1 MSYRK
6 PLIRFCLFAVLALVL
21 TWTIWSTLERSVP
34 GDTDKYTAYF
44 NDVSGLHEG
53 DDVRM
58 AGVRVGRVASIKLD
72 RDRAEV
78 KFEVQDDQ
86 TIFTNTQASVKYQN
100 LIGQRYLGLDLVE
113 DAPEQQKMKKGST
126 LQVPSQDSF
135 DVSALL
141 AGFQPVF
148 DTLEPEQVNQ
158 LSESLVQ
165 TFQGN
170 QVSLSYTI
178 AQVGEVAADF
188 ANRDQVIAAIIT
200 NLSAVM
206 GDLSSQG
213 EQMQGL
219 VTNLAGLIEG
229 LNSNSPALGAAV
241 DSIGSAT
248 DRLGGLI
255 GQIRP
260 DIDSIGTGLRTTTS
274 ELIGVGAK
282 LDQLAIDLP
291 LFLVH
296 FPMVM
301 GQGNYLNIYACDL
314 DVSIGGVLFPPGLI
328 SSIGGS
334 EHSVVC
340 R

>member
-6 PLIRFCLFAVLALVL
+6 PLIGFSLFAIVALVL

-34 GDTDKYTAYF
+34 GETTEFTTYF
-44 NDVSGLHEG
+44 SDASGLHEG

-58 AGVRVGRVASIKLD
+58 AGVRVGRVSSLELD
-72 RDRAEV
+72 GNRAEV
-78 KFEVQDDQ
+78 RFEVQKDQ
-86 TIFTNTQASVKYQN
+86 SIYSNTRASIKYQN

-113 DAPEQQKMKKGST
+113 DQQ
-126 LQVPSQDSF
+126 QVRLAAGTELREPSQDSF

-148 DTLEPEQVNQ
+148 DTLDPDQVNA

-178 AQVGEVAADF
+178 EQIGEVASDLADH
-188 ANRDQVIAAIIT
+188 DQVIGAVIT

-206 GDLSSQG
+206 GDLSKQG
-213 EQMQGL
+213 DQMQEL

-229 LNSNSPALGAAV
+229 LNANSPALGAAV
-241 DSIGSAT
+241 DSIGDAT
-248 DRLGGLI
+248 DRLGGLL
-255 GQIRP
+255 GTIRP
-260 DIDSIGTGLRTTTS
+260 DVEQLGQNLRNTTDQM
-274 ELIGVGAK
+274 IAVGPK

-301 GQGNYLNIYACDL
+301 GQGAYLNIYACEL

-328 SSIGGS
+328 SQIGGNQ
-334 EHSVVC
+334 HSVVC

>member
-1 MSYRK
+1 MGYSK
-6 PLIRFCLFAVLALVL
+6 PLIGFSLFAVVALVL

-34 GDTDKYTAYF
+34 GDTNKYTTYF
-44 NDVSGLHEG
+44 SDASGLHKG

-58 AGVRVGRVASIKLD
+58 AGVRVGRVAEISLD
-72 RDRAEV
+72 RNRAEV
-78 KFEVQDDQ
+78 TFELQTDQ
-86 TIFTNTQASVKYQN
+86 TIFSNTQASIRYQN

-113 DAPEQQKMKKGST
+113 GSDQQELKPGST
-126 LQVPSQDSF
+126 LQEPSQDSF

-148 DTLEPEQVNQ
+148 DTLEPDQVNQ

-178 AQVGEVAADF
+178 EQIGEVAADF
-188 ANRDQVIAAIIT
+188 GNRDQVIGAVIT
-200 NLSAVM
+200 NLTAVM
-206 GDLSSQG
+206 GELSTQG
-213 EQMQGL
+213 DQMQAL

-229 LNSNSPALGAAV
+229 LNNNSSSLGTSI
-241 DSIGSAT
+241 DSVGDAT
-248 DRLGGLI
+248 GRLGGLI
-255 GQIRP
+255 ERIRP
-260 DIDSIGTGLRTTTS
+260 DAQELGQDLRDTTGRMIG
-274 ELIGVGAK
+274 IGSK

-301 GQGNYLNIYACDL
+301 GQGAYLNIYACEL

-328 SSIGGS
+328 SQIGGNQ
-334 EHSVVC
+334 HSVVC

>member
-6 PLIRFCLFAVLALVL
+6 PLIGFCLFAVLALVL
-21 TWTIWSTLERSVP
+21 TWTIWSTLERSVS
-34 GDTDKYTAYF
+34 GETNTYTAHF
-44 NDVSGLHEG
+44 NDVAGLHEG

-58 AGVRVGRVASIKLD
+58 AGVRVGRVASIELD
-72 RDRAEV
+72 RNRAEV
-78 KFEVQDDQ
+78 EFEVQNNQ
-86 TIFTNTQASVKYQN
+86 SVFTNTRASIKYQN
-100 LIGQRYLGLDLVE
+100 LIGQRYLGLELVE
-113 DAPEQQKMKKGST
+113 DSDQQRMKAGST
-126 LQVPSQDSF
+126 LQEPSQDSF

-170 QVSLSYTI
+170 EVSLSYTI
-178 AQVGEVAADF
+178 AQIGEVAADF
-188 ANRDQVIAAIIT
+188 ANRDQVIAAVIT

-206 GDLSSQG
+206 GDLSKQG
-213 EQMQGL
+213 EQMQEL

-229 LNSNSPALGAAV
+229 LNANSPALGAAV

-260 DIDSIGTGLRTTTS
+260 DVQSIGSGLQSTTS

-301 GQGNYLNIYACDL
+301 GQGTYLNIYACDL

-328 SSIGGS
+328 SQIGGS

>member
-1 MSYRK
+1 MGYRK
-6 PLIRFCLFAVLALVL
+6 PLIGFSLFAVLALLL
-21 TWTIWSTLERSVP
+21 TYTIWSTLERAVP
-34 GDTDKYTAYF
+34 GQTKGYTAYF
-44 NDVSGLHEG
+44 SDASGLHSG

-58 AGVRVGRVASIKLD
+58 AGVRVGRVSDITLD
-72 RDRAEV
+72 RNRAKV
-78 KFEVQDDQ
+78 TFDLQTDQ
-86 TIFTNTQASVKYQN
+86 TIYSNTQASIRYQN

-113 DAPEQQKMKKGST
+113 DSEQKKLKPGAT
-126 LQVPSQDSF
+126 LEEPSQDSF

-165 TFQGN
+165 AFQGD

-178 AQVGEVAADF
+178 EQIGKLAADF
-188 ANRDQVIAAIIT
+188 GNRDQIIGALIT

-213 EQMQGL
+213 DQMR
-219 VTNLAGLIEG
+219 VMVKNLAGLIEG
-229 LNSNSPALGAAV
+229 LNGNSTSLGASI
-241 DSIGSAT
+241 DSIGDAT
-248 DRLGGLI
+248 SRLGGLL
-255 GQIRP
+255 GRIRP
-260 DIDSIGTGLRTTTS
+260 DAEELGQSLRDTTGRMIG
-274 ELIGVGAK
+274 IGSK

-301 GQGNYLNIYACDL
+301 GQGAYLNIYACEL

-328 SSIGGS
+328 SQIGGTQ
-334 EHSVVC
+334 HSVVC

>member
-1 MSYRK
+1 MGYGK
-6 PLIRFCLFAVLALVL
+6 PLIGFSLFAVIALVL

-34 GDTDKYTAYF
+34 GDTNKYTTYF
-44 NDVSGLHEG
+44 SDASGLHKG

-58 AGVRVGRVASIKLD
+58 AGVRVGRVAEIALD
-72 RDRAEV
+72 RNRAEV
-78 KFEVQDDQ
+78 TFELQTDQ
-86 TIFTNTQASVKYQN
+86 TIFSNTQASIRYQN

-113 DAPEQQKMKKGST
+113 GKDQQKLKPGST
-126 LQVPSQDSF
+126 LQEPSQDSF

-148 DTLEPEQVNQ
+148 DTLEPDQVNE

-178 AQVGEVAADF
+178 EQIGKVAADF
-188 ANRDQVIAAIIT
+188 GNRDQVIGAVIT
-200 NLSAVM
+200 NLTAVM
-206 GDLSSQG
+206 GELSSQG
-213 EQMQGL
+213 DQMQTL

-229 LNSNSPALGAAV
+229 LNNNSSSLGTSI
-241 DSIGSAT
+241 DSIGDAT
-248 DRLGGLI
+248 GRLGGLI
-255 GQIRP
+255 ERIRP
-260 DIDSIGTGLRTTTS
+260 DAQELGQDLRDTTGRMIG
-274 ELIGVGAK
+274 IGSK

-301 GQGNYLNIYACDL
+301 GQGAYLNIYACEL

-328 SSIGGS
+328 SQIGGTQ
-334 EHSVVC
+334 HSVVC

>member
-1 MSYRK
+1 MSYSK
-6 PLIRFCLFAVLALVL
+6 PLIGFSLFAVIALVL

-34 GDTDKYTAYF
+34 GDTNKYTTYF
-44 NDVSGLHEG
+44 SDASGLHQG

-58 AGVRVGRVASIKLD
+58 AGVRVGRVAEISLD
-72 RDRAEV
+72 RNRAEV
-78 KFEVQDDQ
+78 TFELQTDQ
-86 TIFTNTQASVKYQN
+86 TVFSNTQASIRYQN

-113 DAPEQQKMKKGST
+113 GKDQQELKPGST
-126 LQVPSQDSF
+126 LQEPSQDSF

-148 DTLEPEQVNQ
+148 DTLEPDQVNQ

-178 AQVGEVAADF
+178 EQIGEVAADF
-188 ANRDQVIAAIIT
+188 GNRDQIIGAVIT
-200 NLSAVM
+200 NLTAVM
-206 GDLSSQG
+206 GELSSQG
-213 EQMQGL
+213 DQMQAL

-229 LNSNSPALGAAV
+229 LNTNSSSLGTSI
-241 DSIGSAT
+241 DSIGDAT
-248 DRLGGLI
+248 GRLGGLI
-255 GQIRP
+255 ERIRP
-260 DIDSIGTGLRTTTS
+260 DAQELGQDLRDTTGRMIG
-274 ELIGVGAK
+274 IGSK

-301 GQGNYLNIYACDL
+301 GQGAYLNIYACEL

-328 SSIGGS
+328 SQIGGTQ
-334 EHSVVC
+334 HSVVC

>member
-1 MSYRK
+1 MGYSK
-6 PLIRFCLFAVLALVL
+6 PLIGFSLFAVLALVL

-34 GDTDKYTAYF
+34 GETNEFTTYF
-44 NDVSGLHEG
+44 NDASGLHEG

-58 AGVRVGRVASIKLD
+58 AGVRVGRVAAIELD
-72 RDRAEV
+72 TDRAKV
-78 KFEVQDDQ
+78 TFEVQKDQ
-86 TIFTNTQASVKYQN
+86 SIFSNTRASIKYQN
-100 LIGQRYLGLDLVE
+100 LIGQRYVGLDLVE
-113 DAPEQQKMKKGST
+113 DSEQMRLSPGST
-126 LQVPSQDSF
+126 LKEPSQDSF

-148 DTLEPEQVNQ
+148 DTLDPDQVNA

-170 QVSLSYTI
+170 EVSLSYTI
-178 AQVGEVAADF
+178 EQVGKVATNFAD
-188 ANRDQVIAAIIT
+188 NDQVIGAVIT

-206 GDLSSQG
+206 GDLSKQG
-213 EQMQGL
+213 EQMQEL
-219 VTNLAGLIEG
+219 VANLAGLIEG
-229 LNSNSPALGAAV
+229 LNANSSALGSSV
-241 DSIGSAT
+241 QSIGSAT
-248 DRLGGLI
+248 DRLGNLLGT
-255 GQIRP
+255 IRP
-260 DIDSIGTGLRTTTS
+260 DVQELGQDLKNTTDRMIDLGP
-274 ELIGVGAK
+274 K

-301 GQGNYLNIYACDL
+301 GEGAYLNIYACEL

-328 SSIGGS
+328 SQIGGTN
-334 EHSVVC
+334 HSVVC

>member
-1 MSYRK
+1 MGYSK
-6 PLIRFCLFAVLALVL
+6 PLIGFSLFAVLALVL

-34 GDTDKYTAYF
+34 GETNEFTTYF
-44 NDVSGLHEG
+44 NDASGLHEG

-58 AGVRVGRVASIKLD
+58 AGVRVGRVAAIELD
-72 RDRAEV
+72 TDRAKV
-78 KFEVQDDQ
+78 TFEVQKDQ
-86 TIFTNTQASVKYQN
+86 SIFSNTRASIKYQN
-100 LIGQRYLGLDLVE
+100 LIGQRYVGLDLVE
-113 DAPEQQKMKKGST
+113 DSEQMRLSPGST
-126 LQVPSQDSF
+126 LKEPSQDSF

-148 DTLEPEQVNQ
+148 DTLDPDQVNA

-170 QVSLSYTI
+170 EVSLSYTI
-178 AQVGEVAADF
+178 EQVGKVATNFAD
-188 ANRDQVIAAIIT
+188 NDQVIGAVIT

-206 GDLSSQG
+206 GDLSKQG
-213 EQMQGL
+213 EQMQEL
-219 VTNLAGLIEG
+219 VANLAGLIEG
-229 LNSNSPALGAAV
+229 LNANSSALGSSV
-241 DSIGSAT
+241 QSIGSAT
-248 DRLGGLI
+248 DRLGNLLGT
-255 GQIRP
+255 IRP
-260 DIDSIGTGLRTTTS
+260 DVKELGQDLKNTTDRMIDLGP
-274 ELIGVGAK
+274 K

-301 GQGNYLNIYACDL
+301 GEGAYLNIYACEL

-328 SSIGGS
+328 SQIGGTN
-334 EHSVVC
+334 HSVVC

>member
-1 MSYRK
+1 MGYRK
-6 PLIRFCLFAVLALVL
+6 PLIGFSLFAVLALVL
-21 TWTIWSTLERSVP
+21 TWTIWSTLERSVS
-34 GDTDKYTAYF
+34 GETSKFTTYF
-44 NDVSGLHEG
+44 NDASGLHEG

-58 AGVRVGRVASIKLD
+58 AGVRVGRVSSIELD
-72 RDRAEV
+72 RNRAEV
-78 KFEVQDDQ
+78 TFEVQKDQ
-86 TIFTNTQASVKYQN
+86 SIYSNTKASIKYQN
-100 LIGQRYLGLDLVE
+100 LIGQRYIGLDLAE
-113 DAPEQQKMKKGST
+113 DQKQVRLSAGST
-126 LQVPSQDSF
+126 LQQPSQDSF

-148 DTLEPEQVNQ
+148 DTLQPEQVNS

-178 AQVGEVAADF
+178 EQVGKVATNFAD
-188 ANRDQVIAAIIT
+188 NDQVIGAVIT

-206 GDLSSQG
+206 GDLSKQG
-213 EQMQGL
+213 DQMKDL
-219 VTNLAGLIEG
+219 VDNLAGLIQG
-229 LNSNSPALGAAV
+229 LNANSPALGSAV
-241 DSIGSAT
+241 DSIGNAT

-255 GQIRP
+255 GRIRP
-260 DIDSIGTGLRTTTS
+260 NTEQLGQELKDTTGDMIAL
-274 ELIGVGAK
+274 GPK
-282 LDQLAIDLP
+282 LDQLAVDLP

-301 GQGNYLNIYACDL
+301 GQGAYLNIYACEL

-328 SSIGGS
+328 SQIGGTN
-334 EHSVVC
+334 HSVVC

>member
-6 PLIRFCLFAVLALVL
+6 PLIGFCLFAVLALVL

-34 GDTDKYTAYF
+34 GETAKYTAYF

-58 AGVRVGRVASIKLD
+58 AGVRVGRVASIELD
-72 RDRAEV
+72 RNRAEV

-86 TIFTNTQASVKYQN
+86 SIFTNTRASVKYQN
-100 LIGQRYLGLDLVE
+100 LIGQRYLGLELVE
-113 DAPEQQKMKKGST
+113 DAAEQQPMEAGST
-126 LQVPSQDSF
+126 LQEPSQDSF

-188 ANRDQVIAAIIT
+188 ANRDQVIAAVIT

-206 GDLSSQG
+206 GDLSKQG
-213 EQMQGL
+213 EQMQEL
-219 VTNLAGLIEG
+219 VNNLAGLIEG

-260 DIDSIGTGLRTTTS
+260 DVETIGTDLRTTTS
-274 ELIGVGAK
+274 ELIGVGSK
-282 LDQLAIDLP
+282 LDQMAIDLP

-296 FPMVM
+296 FPMAL
-301 GQGNYLNIYACDL
+301 GQGTYLNIYACDL

-328 SSIGGS
+328 SQIGGS
-334 EHSVVC
+334 EHSAVC

>member
-1 MSYRK
+1 MGYSK
-6 PLIRFCLFAVLALVL
+6 PLIGFSLFAVLALVL

-34 GDTDKYTAYF
+34 GETNQFTTYF
-44 NDVSGLHEG
+44 NDASGLHEG

-58 AGVRVGRVASIKLD
+58 AGVRVGRVASIELD
-72 RDRAEV
+72 TDRAEV
-78 KFEVQDDQ
+78 TFEVQKDQ
-86 TIFTNTQASVKYQN
+86 SIYSNTRASIKYQN
-100 LIGQRYLGLDLVE
+100 LIGQRYVGLDLVE
-113 DAPEQQKMKKGST
+113 DSEQMRLSPGST
-126 LQVPSQDSF
+126 LKEPSQDSF

-148 DTLEPEQVNQ
+148 DTLDPDQVNA

-170 QVSLSYTI
+170 EVSLSYTI
-178 AQVGEVAADF
+178 EQVGKVATNFAD
-188 ANRDQVIAAIIT
+188 NDQVIGAVIT

-206 GDLSSQG
+206 GDLSKQG
-213 EQMQGL
+213 EQMQEL
-219 VTNLAGLIEG
+219 VANLAGLIEG
-229 LNSNSPALGAAV
+229 LNANSPALGSAV
-241 DSIGSAT
+241 QSIGSAT
-248 DRLGGLI
+248 DRLGNLLGT
-255 GQIRP
+255 IRP
-260 DIDSIGTGLRTTTS
+260 DVQELGQDLKNTTDRMIDIGP
-274 ELIGVGAK
+274 K

-301 GQGNYLNIYACDL
+301 GEGAYLNIYACEL

-328 SSIGGS
+328 SQIGGTN
-334 EHSVVC
+334 HSVVC